1 MDSIRISPCE
11 KDGKRR
17 DERERRGGENERKKK
32 ERKGEKE
39 ERGKWKAGIKTKG
52 GEDGVCDGGN
62 APFFRDA
69 ATYRRARA
77 ALKGFTCA
85 RTSLSYGKPRNGI
98 QGIRQIFFHA
108 APMLPPREDARR
120 SFGDSTFVTYKA
132 RWYSNP
138 LKGAHEYGG
147 ARSWDE

>member
-1 MDSIRISPCE
+1 M
-11 KDGKRR
+11 KRTGR
-17 DERERRGGENERKKK
+17 GDERERRGRENERKKK
-32 ERKGEKE
+32 ERKGKGKKG
-39 ERGKWKAGIKTKG
+39 GKWKAGIKTKG

-62 APFFRDA
+62 APFFRDP

-98 QGIRQIFFHA
+98 QGIRQIFFFHA
-108 APMLPPREDARR
+108 APMLLPREDARLRSPRR

-132 RWYSNP
+132 RWCSSP